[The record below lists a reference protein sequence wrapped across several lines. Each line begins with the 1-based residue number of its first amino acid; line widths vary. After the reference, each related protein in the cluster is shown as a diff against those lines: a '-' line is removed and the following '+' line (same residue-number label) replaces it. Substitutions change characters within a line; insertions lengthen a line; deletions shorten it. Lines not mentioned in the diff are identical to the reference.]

1 MDQVQPLL
9 SKIID
14 NVENDLSQYTLNVFD
29 EANTLL
35 KKKIVWIN
43 DISNMSYFLS
53 LFGREQCY
61 LSLTNE
67 QL

>member
-35 KKKIVWIN
+35 KKKIVGIN
-43 DISNMSYFLS
+43 DINNMLYFSS

-67 QL
+67 

>member
-1 MDQVQPLL
+1 MLK
-9 SKIID
+9 KI
-14 NVENDLSQYTLNVFD
+14 DLITKYTLNGLD

-35 KKKIVWIN
+35 KKKIVGIN
-43 DISNMSYFLS
+43 DINNMLYFSS

-67 QL
+67 QLQQ